1 MSMFLC
7 LEADLF
13 LCLELIMVH
22 RDLISLG
29 LCWLQS
35 LARLELLHIRL
46 VAFLF
51 SIWSI
56 W

>member
-1 MSMFLC
+1 MSMFIC

-13 LCLELIMVH
+13 LCLELIIPLWIVA
-22 RDLISLG
+22 LG
-29 LCWLQS
+29 LHCLQS

-51 SIWSI
+51 CI
-56 W
+56 